1 MNPAHCATAARE
13 RGDPLAG
20 TAAPARRWLLIEY
33 PAPWATHA
41 LQSRLIPPAL
51 GARLEA
57 LARSRGDRVLLIRR
71 HGRRRLD
78 GPKAWAVV
86 DHDAGQRWGSWETA
100 EDLAPAADAFAGE
113 VVATGPQEPLLLVCA
128 HGLHDTCCA
137 MRGRP
142 VAAVLAQRWPGQ
154 TWECSHVGGD
164 RFAPNV
170 VLLPDGA
177 YYGNLSATSA
187 VPVVER
193 HLAGAVTP
201 AHLRGLSTE
210 PPVVQAAVA
219 AAHERFGPGGA
230 RDLVGDTSEVLG
242 PDAWRVRLSG
252 RGDMPPVVEA
262 TVTRDRRPPAK
273 LTCRAAGE
281 ATAYGY
287 VVSDL
292 RVPAV
297 G

>member
-33 PAPWATHA
+33 PAAWATHA
-41 LQSRLIPPAL
+41 LQSRLIPPPL
-51 GARLEA
+51 GGRLEG

-71 HGRRRLD
+71 PGRRRLD
-78 GPKAWAVV
+78 GPRAWAVV
-86 DHDAGQRWGSWETA
+86 DHVGGQQWGTWEAG
-100 EDLAPAADAFAGE
+100 EDLARAAEVFAGA
-113 VVATGPQEPLLLVCA
+113 VVARGPQEPLLLVCA

-142 VAAVLAQRWPGQ
+142 VAAALADRWPEQ

-164 RFAPNV
+164 RFAANV

-177 YYGNLSATSA
+177 YYGNLSGASA

-210 PPVVQAAVA
+210 SPVVQAAIVA
-219 AAHERFGPGGA
+219 AHAELGPGGA
-230 RDLVGDTSEVLG
+230 RDLVSRAVTAAG
-242 PDAWRVRLSG
+242 PDTWRVRLTGHGS
-252 RGDMPPVVEA
+252 MPAAVEA
-262 TVTRDRRPPAK
+262 TITRHRRPPVK

-281 ATAYGY
+281 AAAYVY
-287 VVSDL
+287 EVSDL
-292 RVPAV
+292 RVPAA